1 MTIDFDLTFVLQ
13 MALFA
18 GLIVVLKPLLFDP
31 LLKVF
36 EAREQ
41 MTEGAKDSARAMQEK
56 AGALLQQYQQELSK
70 VHEVARAERERVRA
84 ETAELESEMMVQ
96 ARQSAN
102 QILEEGRARIDAEV
116 ARIKPELLH
125 EGESLAATIAERV
138 VGRSLA

>member
-36 EAREQ
+36 EAREE
-41 MTEGAKDSARAMQEK
+41 MTDGAKDSARAMQEK
-56 AGALLQQYQQELSK
+56 AGELLRRYEQELSN
-70 VHEVARAERERVRA
+70 VHDVARAERERVRA
-84 ETAELESEMMVQ
+84 ETAQLEAEMVAQ
-96 ARQSAN
+96 ARQAAN
-102 QILEEGRARIDAEV
+102 RVLEEGRARIDAELL
-116 ARIKPELLH
+116 RIEPELKRQG
-125 EGESLAATIAERV
+125 EGLASAIAERV